1 MSSFKALVFD
11 WDGTLFDSTASI
23 VGALQ
28 HAFSEMKLPIP
39 SREACCYVIGL
50 GLTDA
55 MRYLNP
61 ALPEADYPRLVDYYR
76 RYYLGRD
83 HEIVLFDGVVESL
96 QRYRQ
101 AGYFLAVAT
110 GKSRKGL
117 DRALDV
123 TGLRSVFDI
132 TRCADET
139 FSKPH
144 PEMLLQIMQFCDVA
158 PDDVLMV
165 GDTSHDMELARN
177 AGARAVAVTYGAH
190 SSETLVTYK
199 PLALVNSFRE
209 FDQWLHSYI

>member
-23 VGALQ
+23 VAALQ
-28 HAFSEMKLPIP
+28 NAFQEMGLAIP
-39 SREACCYVIGL
+39 PREACLHVIGL

-61 ALPEADYPRLVDYYR
+61 DLAVADYPRLIEYYR

-83 HEIVLFDGVVESL
+83 HEIVLFDGVVEAL
-96 QRYRQ
+96 QRYRE

-110 GKSRKGL
+110 GKSRNGL

-123 TGLRSVFDI
+123 SGLRALFDI

-144 PEMLLQIMQFCDVA
+144 PEMLLQIMDVLGVNA
-158 PDDVLMV
+158 AEVLMV

-177 AGARAVAVTYGAH
+177 AGVAAAAVSYGAH
-190 SSETLVTYK
+190 PRSVLESFSPLLV
-199 PLALVNSFRE
+199 ADSFKE
-209 FDQWLHSYI
+209 FDSWLSSAT